1 MPPKQ
6 QAEQSKEHE
15 ARDGQQRNAALGENV
30 LSTLGQP
37 ADLHTVQVRR
47 LWGDHY
53 RVNIFVGADAASAK
67 VAHSY
72 FLVVDGDGRIVES
85 TPKLTKHY

>member
-37 ADLHTVQVRR
+37 ADLHTVQVR
-47 LWGDHY
+47 G
-53 RVNIFVGADAASAK
+53 FGAIIT
-67 VAHSY
+67 
-72 FLVVDGDGRIVES
+72 G
-85 TPKLTKHY
+85 